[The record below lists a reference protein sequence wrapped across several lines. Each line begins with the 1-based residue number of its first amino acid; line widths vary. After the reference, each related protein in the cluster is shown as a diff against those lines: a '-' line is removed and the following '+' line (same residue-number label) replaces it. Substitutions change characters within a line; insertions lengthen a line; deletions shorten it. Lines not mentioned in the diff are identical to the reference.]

1 MHQIG
6 WPENSSSHNINAAD
20 DDDYIDIDVS
30 SSPPTIHFGFQMTP
44 TNSIFTDTFPP
55 KPIFYKKG
63 KLLQNS
69 SEEEDFIIMDFGKL
83 NRDEKS
89 WSDKL
94 RPMKKSVGISKRLQA
109 SMAYLRSLFRKSA
122 CRDLSSA
129 KAQEYSSPETGKQ
142 AGNKGFHLKSVK
154 VNKKGI
160 EAKVMSSHRSLSFSS
175 AETKWRP
182 QKRGCLAPSSSFPV
196 SFSAGSEFDGHKY
209 HKRSYSSF
217 TSDIEAPIEAA
228 IAHCKKSQEQ
238 H

>member
-30 SSPPTIHFGFQMTP
+30 SSPPTIHFGFQMTA

-142 AGNKGFHLKSVK
+142 AGNKGFHLKSMK

-160 EAKVMSSHRSLSFSS
+160 EAKVMSNH
-175 AETKWRP
+175 
-182 QKRGCLAPSSSFPV
+182 SSS
-196 SFSAGSEFDGHKY
+196 GDFDGHKY
-209 HKRSYSSF
+209 HKRSYTSF